1 MLTDQEITVVIPTYF
16 NLMDF
21 KLTFN
26 GVLSQ
31 LDRTVIDI
39 TSSDQVETVSYIDV
53 GISTNNTLLRE
64 VLWTKQTSD
73 LIYAY
78 RLFCDKLSKEDAD
91 KAKEALEGK
100 KRSEQ
105 SDEFLVEKK
114 SPLVMPPDYNELPI
128 PKEKIEQ
135 TDINENEFKTLIT
148 QKNQDTKSDSNEDVN
163 KNFEELL
170 LDKIKKN

>member
-1 MLTDQEITVVIPTYF
+1 MNI
-16 NLMDF
+16 F
-21 KLTFN
+21 KKFILLNFILLLVSCGRAKDAFIN
-26 GVLSQ
+26 Q
-31 LDRTVIDI
+31 KK
-39 TSSDQVETVSYIDV
+39 SS
-53 GISTNNTLLRE
+53 
-64 VLWTKQTSD
+64 K
-73 LIYAY
+73 
-78 RLFCDKLSKEDAD
+78 
-91 KAKEALEGK
+91 
-100 KRSEQ
+100 
-105 SDEFLVEKK
+105 DEFLVEKK

>member
-1 MLTDQEITVVIPTYF
+1 MTKDAFMNQ
-16 NLMDF
+16 
-21 KLTFN
+21 KK
-26 GVLSQ
+26 
-31 LDRTVIDI
+31 
-39 TSSDQVETVSYIDV
+39 SST
-53 GISTNNTLLRE
+53 
-64 VLWTKQTSD
+64 
-73 LIYAY
+73 
-78 RLFCDKLSKEDAD
+78 
-91 KAKEALEGK
+91 
-100 KRSEQ
+100 
-105 SDEFLVEKK
+105 DEFLVEKK